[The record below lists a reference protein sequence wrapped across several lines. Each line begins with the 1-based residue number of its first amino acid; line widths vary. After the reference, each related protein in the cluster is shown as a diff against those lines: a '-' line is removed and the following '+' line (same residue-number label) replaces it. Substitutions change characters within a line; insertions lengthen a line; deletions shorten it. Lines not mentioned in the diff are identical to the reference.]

1 MDKGAIVFY
10 SVKEIAEMLNVNEE
24 TVRRWLRDPNGLS
37 GTKTSR
43 KEGYMVAEIP
53 LKDFL
58 KKKPKYMKKYIKPRR
73 NNVDKRTELIRECL
87 HVYELLNNAE
97 TQFIDS
103 LTYRLSQ
110 SDVSEE
116 DLESLLNDLKTKVPS
131 IFE

>member
-1 MDKGAIVFY
+1 MD
-10 SVKEIAEMLNVNEE
+10 E
-24 TVRRWLRDPNGLS
+24 R
-37 GTKTSR
+37 TK
-43 KEGYMVAEIP
+43 
-53 LKDFL
+53 
-58 KKKPKYMKKYIKPRR
+58 
-73 NNVDKRTELIRECL
+73 LIRECL

-116 DLESLLNDLKTKVPS
+116 DLESLLNDLKTKVLS

>member
-1 MDKGAIVFY
+1 MFY

-43 KEGYMVAEIP
+43 KEGYMVTEIP

-58 KKKPKYMKKYIKPRR
+58 KKKPKYMKKYIKQRR
-73 NNVDKRTELIRECL
+73 NNVDERTELIRECL

-110 SDVSEE
+110 SDASKE
-116 DLESLLNDLKTKVPS
+116 DLESLLNDLKTKVLS

>member
-1 MDKGAIVFY
+1 MFY

-43 KEGYMVAEIP
+43 KEGYMVTEIP

-58 KKKPKYMKKYIKPRR
+58 KKKPKYMKKYIKLRG
-73 NNVDKRTELIRECL
+73 NNVDERTELIRECL

-110 SDVSEE
+110 SDASKE
-116 DLESLLNDLKTKVPS
+116 DLESLLNDLKTKVLS

>member
-1 MDKGAIVFY
+1 VFY

-43 KEGYMVAEIP
+43 KEGYMVTEIP

-58 KKKPKYMKKYIKPRR
+58 KKKPKYMKKYIKLRG
-73 NNVDKRTELIRECL
+73 NNVDERTELIRECL

-110 SDVSEE
+110 SDASKE
-116 DLESLLNDLKTKVPS
+116 DLESLLNDLKTKVLS

>member
-1 MDKGAIVFY
+1 MD
-10 SVKEIAEMLNVNEE
+10 E
-24 TVRRWLRDPNGLS
+24 
-37 GTKTSR
+37 
-43 KEGYMVAEIP
+43 
-53 LKDFL
+53 
-58 KKKPKYMKKYIKPRR
+58 
-73 NNVDKRTELIRECL
+73 RTELIRECL

-116 DLESLLNDLKTKVPS
+116 DLESLLNDLKTKVLS

>member
-1 MDKGAIVFY
+1 MFY

-58 KKKPKYMKKYIKPRR
+58 KKKPKDMKKYIKPRR
-73 NNVDKRTELIRECL
+73 NNVDERTELIRECL

-110 SDVSEE
+110 SDLSKE
-116 DLESLLNDLKTKVPS
+116 DVESLLNDLKTKVLS